1 MNVWD
6 RITILLG
13 STILAVGLYAGAA
26 VSAESNATDRDAQT
40 FTAVGVA
47 GLAAGPR
54 TDEDGNFIQPVA
66 VRLPSGVRVDPM
78 TGLLVGVRLKGD
90 KDTTAAPWELFRSY
104 DYEKELKGMPE
115 SIRKLDEKKVV
126 MLGFLWAIYEPDD
139 IRRFG
144 LVGSHW
150 SCCYGVPP
158 GLSDVVMVELKEGED
173 GLSQTLNPIRVV
185 GTLHIR
191 EEKQGGFTTAI
202 YHMSDAV
209 VQVLEY

>member
-6 RITILLG
+6 RITILIG
-13 STILAVGLYAGAA
+13 SVILAVGLYAGAA
-26 VSAESNATDRDAQT
+26 VSAESKATVRDAQT

-47 GLAAGPR
+47 GLASAPR
-54 TDEDGNFIQPVA
+54 TVDGNLIEPVA
-66 VRLPSGVRVDPM
+66 VRLPAGVRVDPS

-90 KDTTAAPWELFRSY
+90 KDTTPAPWELFRSY
-104 DYEKELKGMPE
+104 DYQKGLEGMPE
-115 SIRKLDEKKVV
+115 SIRDLHEKKVV

-202 YHMSDAV
+202 YHMTDAV